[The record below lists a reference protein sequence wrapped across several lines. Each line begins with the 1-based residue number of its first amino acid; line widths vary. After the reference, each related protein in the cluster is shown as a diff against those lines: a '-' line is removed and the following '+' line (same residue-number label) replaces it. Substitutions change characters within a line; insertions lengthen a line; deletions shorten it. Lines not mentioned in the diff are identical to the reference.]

1 MQQTPIASGRR
12 PLEEERMDGEHGQR
26 LLAVDLDGTLLNA
39 GGSVDPRDVAAI
51 GAALAAGV
59 VVTLATGRMG
69 GGALGIART
78 LGLTAPLIC
87 ADGGLLACARSGAA
101 LAQRCLDAAVLD
113 GILAEL
119 RANGLA
125 PFVLGSDEAYGD
137 ATGRAVVGHVAS
149 WAPVRVYRLPLEQA
163 PAWRARGVLLIM
175 GVGPER
181 AARAAAVCLQAP
193 SDLSLDVAAFSLAA
207 DTWAVRVRPPGYSK
221 GQALAALAARL
232 GVPRAGVAAI
242 GDWLNDVSML
252 AWAGRSFAMGHAPPE
267 VKEAARETLDAT
279 AETGGGVAEAIARW
293 LGGAA
298 GSVN

>member
-1 MQQTPIASGRR
+1 M
-12 PLEEERMDGEHGQR
+12 EEEHGQR
-26 LLAVDLDGTLLNA
+26 LLAVDLDGTLLTA
-39 GGSVDPRDVAAI
+39 GGSVDPRDAAAI
-51 GAALAAGV
+51 AGARAAGV
-59 VVTLATGRMG
+59 VVTLATGRMA
-69 GGALGIART
+69 GGALGIARA

-101 LAQRCLDAAVLD
+101 LAQRCLDDGALD

-119 RANGLA
+119 RANTLA
-125 PFVLGSDEAYGD
+125 PFVLGGDEAYGD
-137 ATGRAVVGHVAS
+137 VTGRAVVGHVAS
-149 WAPVRVYRLPLEQA
+149 WAPVRVHRLPLEQA
-163 PAWRARGVLLIM
+163 PAWRARGALLVL

-193 SDLSLDVAAFSLAA
+193 SDLSLDVAAFPLDA
-207 DTWAVRVRPPGYSK
+207 DTWAVRARPPGYSK

-279 AETGGGVAEAIARW
+279 AETGGGVAEALARW
-293 LGGAA
+293 LGDAVG
-298 GSVN
+298 GVS